1 MLAGSLPQMA
11 VQVRQTVTAP
21 VRSSSNVPYNRCK
34 VRWNR
39 LVSDEKLLAFC
50 GRIDGLYRGSSY
62 GPGASNCLAQVS
74 GRSALPTVEVP
85 GSFSAVDCVRRV
97 PGPRSRKGIRAEL
110 RV

>member
-1 MLAGSLPQMA
+1 MGERSRIAKRWLPNPISTGDGA
-11 VQVRQTVTAP
+11 VLLMMVTAP

-39 LVSDEKLLAFC
+39 LVSDEKQLAFC

-74 GRSALPTVEVP
+74 GCSALPTVEVP

-97 PGPRSRKGIRAEL
+97 PG
-110 RV
+110 